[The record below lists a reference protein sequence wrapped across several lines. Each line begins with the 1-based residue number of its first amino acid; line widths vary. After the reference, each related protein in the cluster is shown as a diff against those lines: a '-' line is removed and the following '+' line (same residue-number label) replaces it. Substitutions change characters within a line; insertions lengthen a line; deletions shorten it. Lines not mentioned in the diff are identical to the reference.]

1 MTEIYELQA
10 WGKNE
15 YRNINAS
22 DLEQDIKEAIIKV
35 GFDPHDGH
43 SNNYYIKAN
52 ENGIQIEFEM
62 VEGGHKTTATYDICY
77 NSLAKNILTQ
87 GKNIERTHIENNT
100 KNN

>member
-1 MTEIYELQA
+1 MTEIYEVQA
-10 WGKNE
+10 WGTNE
-15 YRNINAS
+15 YRNIHAS

-62 VEGGHKTTATYDICY
+62 VEGEHKTTAMYDICY
-77 NSLAKNILTQ
+77 NALAKTILQQ
-87 GKNIERTHIENNT
+87 GKNIERTHIS
-100 KNN
+100 

>member
-15 YRNINAS
+15 FRNIHIS

-35 GFDPHDGH
+35 GFEPHEGH

-62 VEGGHKTTATYDICY
+62 IEAGHKTTAMYDMCY
-77 NSLAKNILTQ
+77 NSLAKMILQQ
-87 GKNIERTHIENNT
+87 GKNIERTHIGN
-100 KNN
+100 

>member
-35 GFDPHDGH
+35 GFTHT
-43 SNNYYIKAN
+43 
-52 ENGIQIEFEM
+52 M
-62 VEGGHKTTATYDICY
+62 VIPIIITLKLMKMEY
-77 NSLAKNILTQ
+77 
-87 GKNIERTHIENNT
+87 R
-100 KNN
+100 

>member
-10 WGKNE
+10 WGTNE
-15 YRNINAS
+15 YRNIHTS

-35 GFDPHDGH
+35 GFEPHEGH

-62 VEGGHKTTATYDICY
+62 VEAGHKTTAMYDICY
-77 NSLAKNILTQ
+77 NSLAKMILQQ
-87 GKNIERTHIENNT
+87 GKNIERTHIGN
-100 KNN
+100 

>member
-15 YRNINAS
+15 FRNIHAS

-52 ENGIQIEFEM
+52 ENGVQIEFEM
-62 VEGGHKTTATYDICY
+62 IEDGHKTTAMYDMCY
-77 NSLAKNILTQ
+77 NSLAKMILQQ
-87 GKNIERTHIENNT
+87 GKNIERTHIGN
-100 KNN
+100 

>member
-10 WGKNE
+10 WSNNE
-15 YRNINAS
+15 YRNIHTS

-35 GFDPHDGH
+35 GYEPHEGH

-62 VEGGHKTTATYDICY
+62 VEGGHKTTALYDMCY
-77 NSLAKNILTQ
+77 NSLARLVLEQ
-87 GKNIERTHIENNT
+87 GKNIERTHIG
-100 KNN
+100 